1 MVSLLRSLIVLIGAC
16 VSSVVAH
23 EVRPAV
29 ADIEFFPGG
38 EVHLSMEVNLE
49 VLIAGID
56 PRYSDTNDAP
66 EAGRYDELR
75 ALSRTQLALEY
86 TQFAPQYVQGI
97 TLLVDGVALALESTE
112 VEIPEAGDLRLSRIS
127 TLHFRSLLP
136 GGAQTASFGYAVN
149 YGNVAA
155 KLRKAGTQAE
165 AVHWLTKGA
174 LSPLFTLDKD
184 VLPRSRMETA
194 KAYTQLGFVHI
205 VPKGVDHILFVLGL
219 FLLSLKLGPLLTQVT
234 AFTLAHSITLGLS
247 IYGVIS
253 LSPLWV
259 EPLIALSI
267 AYIGIEN
274 IVRGRNSVSRLLV
287 IFLFGLLHGLG
298 FSTVL
303 TEIGLPRSEFLTA
316 LLTFNVGVELGQ
328 MFVIL
333 VALGLVYVSGL
344 ASRPRYRQRVV
355 IPGSALI
362 SLVGLYWFVERA
374 AVLVS

>member
-1 MVSLLRSLIVLIGAC
+1 MFSLLRLLLVLVAVH

-29 ADIEFFPGG
+29 ADIQFFPGG
-38 EVHLSMEVNLE
+38 EVHLSIEVNLE
-49 VLIAGID
+49 ALIAGID
-56 PRYSDTNDAP
+56 PGYTNTNDAP
-66 EAGRYDELR
+66 EAEKYDDLR
-75 ALSRTQLALEY
+75 ALSRAQLAHEY
-86 TQFAPQYVQGI
+86 TKFRQQYINGLELLIDDVGLVLKGAGI
-97 TLLVDGVALALESTE
+97 
-112 VEIPEAGDLRLSRIS
+112 EISDQEDLRLSRIS
-127 TLHFRSLLP
+127 QLHFSGQLP
-136 GGAQTASFGYAVN
+136 VETQAARFSYAVE
-149 YGNVAA
+149 YGNVAV
-155 KLRKAGTQAE
+155 KFRKGEAQAD
-165 AVHWLTKGA
+165 AVHWLTEGA
-174 LSPLFTLDKD
+174 LSPPFGLDQE
-184 VLPRSRMETA
+184 VQPRSRFDTA
-194 KAYTQLGFVHI
+194 RTYMQLGFVHI

-219 FLLSLKLGPLLTQVT
+219 FLLSLRIGPLLAQVT

-274 IVRGRNSVSRLLV
+274 IVRGRNSASRLVV

-303 TEIGLPRSEFLTA
+303 TEIGLPRSDFLTA

-328 MFVIL
+328 LAVIL
-333 VALGLVYVSGL
+333 MALSLVYVSGL
-344 ASRPRYRQRVV
+344 AHHARYRQWVI

-362 SLVGLYWFVERA
+362 SAVGLYWFVERSIG
-374 AVLVS
+374 LTG